1 MIAFLALVYVALLFV
16 LIKIKVLS
24 NSPVVWL
31 STIVWIVVLLI
42 FLFIPMQWG
51 APAGP
56 ARVMTRAVQIVP
68 NVSGQV
74 VEISVRPN
82 MPLEKGDLLFRIDPE
97 PFVIAEELAKASLVR
112 VQAQALQDKDALA
125 NAEAQLKQMQ
135 AAQTLAQARYNDDAK
150 LVQSGTISEN
160 RLEKRVADLDLA
172 NAAVDQANAAVSQAQ
187 TELGAVTESGV
198 VAKVAEAQANLD
210 QATWNLAQTEVRA
223 PADGFVTNLAL
234 AVGQR
239 VTNMPFAPSMLFVDT
254 SEKILIAEIHQIYL
268 RHVQPGQQVEIA
280 FKTRPGEVVTGTVE
294 TVINMAS
301 QGQAMVSGTLSTG
314 GSVQAEPF
322 LVRIALDDAAGS
334 DLFLPG
340 VVGTATIYT
349 DSVAATHVIR
359 KVMIRMEG
367 ILNYLNPVL

>member
-1 MIAFLALVYVALLFV
+1 MIAFLTLIYVALLFV
-16 LIKIKVLS
+16 LIKIRVLP
-24 NSPVVWL
+24 NSSMVWL
-31 STIVWIVVLLI
+31 STIIWIVVLFI

-56 ARVMTRAVQIVP
+56 ARVLTRAVQIVP

-74 VEISVRPN
+74 AEIAARANV
-82 MPLEKGDLLFRIDPE
+82 PLKKGDLLFRIDPE

-112 VQAQALQDKDALA
+112 IQAQALQDKDALA

-135 AAQTLAQARYNDDAK
+135 AAQTLAQARYDDDAK
-150 LVQSGTISEN
+150 LVQSGAISEN
-160 RLEKRVADLDLA
+160 RLEKREADLDRA
-172 NAAVDQANAAVSQAQ
+172 NGAVDQANATVSQAQ

-198 VAKVAEAQANLD
+198 VAKVAEAQAQLD
-210 QATWNLAQTEVRA
+210 QVRWNLEQTDVRA

-239 VTNMPFAPSMLFVDT
+239 VTNMPFAPSMLFIDT

-268 RHVQPGQQVEIA
+268 RHVQPGQEVEIA
-280 FKTRPGEVVTGTVE
+280 FKTRPGEMVTGKVE
-294 TVINMAS
+294 TTINMTS
-301 QGQAMVSGTLSTG
+301 QGQAIVSGTLSAT

-322 LVRIALDDAAGS
+322 FVRIALDDAVGS
-334 DLFLPG
+334 DLLLPG

-367 ILNYLNPVL
+367 ILNYLNPAL

>member
-56 ARVMTRAVQIVP
+56 ARVLTRAVQIVP

-74 VEISVRPN
+74 VDISVRPN
-82 MPLEKGDLLFRIDPE
+82 VPLEKDDLLFRIDPE
-97 PFVIAEELAKASLVR
+97 PFKIAEELAKASLVR

-135 AAQTLAQARYNDDAK
+135 AAQTLAQARYDDDAK

-160 RLEKRVADLDLA
+160 RLEKREADLDRA
-172 NAAVDQANAAVSQAQ
+172 NGAVDQANAAVSQAQ

-198 VAKVAEAQANLD
+198 VAKVAEAQAQLD

-234 AVGQR
+234 AIGQR

-254 SEKILIAEIHQIYL
+254 SEKILVAEIHQIYL
-268 RHVQPGQQVEIA
+268 RHVEAGQQVEIA

-294 TVINMAS
+294 TVIDMAS
-301 QGQAMVSGTLSTG
+301 QGQSLVSGTLPTG

-322 LVRIALDDAAGS
+322 FVRITLDDMAGD
-334 DLFLPG
+334 DLLLPG

-367 ILNYLNPVL
+367 ILNYVNPSL

>member
-1 MIAFLALVYVALLFV
+1 MIAFLTLIYVALLFV
-16 LIKIKVLS
+16 LIKIRVLP
-24 NSPVVWL
+24 NSSMVWL
-31 STIVWIVVLLI
+31 STIIWIVVLFI

-56 ARVMTRAVQIVP
+56 ARVVTRAVQIVP

-74 VEISVRPN
+74 AEIAARANV
-82 MPLEKGDLLFRIDPE
+82 PLKKGDLLFRIDPE
-97 PFVIAEELAKASLVR
+97 PFVIAEDLAKASLVR
-112 VQAQALQDKDALA
+112 IQAQALQDKDALA
-125 NAEAQLKQMQ
+125 NAEAHLKQMQ
-135 AAQTLAQARYNDDAK
+135 AAQTLAQARYDDDAK

-160 RLEKRVADLDLA
+160 RLEKREADLDRA
-172 NAAVDQANAAVSQAQ
+172 NGAVDQANATVSQAQ

-198 VAKVAEAQANLD
+198 VAKVAEAQAQLD
-210 QATWNLAQTEVRA
+210 QVRWNLEQTDVRA

-239 VTNMPFAPSMLFVDT
+239 VTNMPFAPSMLFIDT
-254 SEKILIAEIHQIYL
+254 SENILIAEIHQIYL
-268 RHVQPGQQVEIA
+268 RHVQLGQEVEIA
-280 FKTRPGEVVTGTVE
+280 FKTRPGEVVTGKVE
-294 TVINMAS
+294 TIINMTS
-301 QGQAMVSGTLSTG
+301 QGQAIVSGTLSTA

-322 LVRIALDDAAGS
+322 FVRIALDDAAGS
-334 DLFLPG
+334 DLLLPG

-367 ILNYLNPVL
+367 ILNYLNPAL

>member
-1 MIAFLALVYVALLFV
+1 MIAFLTLIYVALLFV
-16 LIKIKVLS
+16 LIKIKVLP
-24 NSPVVWL
+24 NSSMVWL
-31 STIVWIVVLLI
+31 STIIWIVVLFI

-56 ARVMTRAVQIVP
+56 ARVLTRAVQIVP

-74 VEISVRPN
+74 AEIAARANV
-82 MPLEKGDLLFRIDPE
+82 PLKKGDLLFRIDPE
-97 PFVIAEELAKASLVR
+97 PFVIAEDLAKASLVR
-112 VQAQALQDKDALA
+112 IQAQALQDKDALA

-135 AAQTLAQARYNDDAK
+135 AAQTLAQARYDDDAK
-150 LVQSGTISEN
+150 LVQSGAISEN
-160 RLEKRVADLDLA
+160 RLEKREADLDRA
-172 NAAVDQANAAVSQAQ
+172 NGAVDQANATVSQAQ

-198 VAKVAEAQANLD
+198 VAKVAEAQAQLD
-210 QATWNLAQTEVRA
+210 QVRWNLEQTDVRA

-234 AVGQR
+234 AVGLR
-239 VTNMPFAPSMLFVDT
+239 VTNMPFAPSMLFIDT

-268 RHVQPGQQVEIA
+268 RHVQPGQEVEIA
-280 FKTRPGEVVTGTVE
+280 FKTRPGEMVTGKVE
-294 TVINMAS
+294 TTINMTS
-301 QGQAMVSGTLSTG
+301 QGQAIVSGTLSAT

-322 LVRIALDDAAGS
+322 FVRIALDDAVGS
-334 DLFLPG
+334 DLLLPG

-367 ILNYLNPVL
+367 ILNYLNPAL